1 MLHAGG
7 RAMSIELKPMTQ
19 ADVPA
24 LMNLF
29 QLYLYDMSK
38 YMHWPISEEGRFE
51 FDENIVHA
59 YFRQA
64 DHHPYFIMS
73 GSKIAGFALVR
84 RYPYDANL
92 IDMGQFFILGK
103 FKRQRLGQAALK
115 ACLQRHP
122 GDWQVRVLPKNTGAL
137 SFWTKTITALT
148 NDTHQTSTGD
158 YQGTAMT
165 FIHFSSQSALSSAD

>member
-1 MLHAGG
+1 
-7 RAMSIELKPMTQ
+7 MSIELKPMIQ

-38 YMHWPISEEGRFE
+38 YMHWPISKEGRFE
-51 FDENIVHA
+51 FDENIVLA
-59 YFRQA
+59 YFQQA

-73 GSKIAGFALVR
+73 SSEIAGFALVR
-84 RYPYDANL
+84 RYPYDADL

-103 FKRQRLGQAALK
+103 FKRQGLGQAALR

-122 GDWQVRVLPKNTGAL
+122 GDWQVRVLPQNAGAQ
-137 SFWTKTITALT
+137 SFWTKTIAALT
-148 NDTHQTSTGD
+148 NSAHHISTGD
-158 YQGTAMT
+158 YQGTEMT
-165 FIHFSSQSALSSAD
+165 FIHFSSKSALCSAD